1 MKRKFEGKE
10 ISLPSK
16 EWDEKVSMS
25 RWLSSDVILSA
36 LTKEHKVKA
45 VIHPFYCACEYRIKL
60 NLFTFGKIKVK
71 LPFTVIAPPASV
83 DCKGYTGDVQVLI
96 DDYKKKKGL
105 FLLLN
110 LEKEDTLNI
119 SENCAAIGKT
129 LPSCV
134 FLNSF
139 EKFEDYLTK
148 LRSSYRRRVKI
159 ALEKGQNLKVKKID
173 NMDFDNEIYEL
184 YLQVLK
190 QSQFPLETLPITF
203 FQLSNCNIDVF
214 YYENKPVAFVMY
226 YIDDGFMS
234 FVLGGMNYNFRD
246 VFDLYYNMLLH
257 MLMIGIDNKV
267 NAIDFGQT
275 TEKTKCRL
283 GCEIDER
290 YMAAF
295 SGNRF
300 ITKLLCRFAPLLE
313 YNQEIIKN
321 NVFK

>member
-1 MKRKFEGKE
+1 MKRKFEGRE
-10 ISLPSK
+10 ISLPDK
-16 EWDEKVSMS
+16 EWDEKVSTN

-36 LTKEHKVKA
+36 RTKEHKVKA
-45 VIHPFYCACEYRIKL
+45 VIHPSYCACEYRAKL
-60 NLFTFGKIKVK
+60 NLFTFGKIKVQ

-83 DCKGYTGDVQVLI
+83 DCKGYTSDIQMLI

-105 FLLLN
+105 FLILN

-129 LPSCV
+129 LSSCV

-139 EKFEDYLTK
+139 ENFEDYLTK
-148 LRSSYRRRVKI
+148 LRSSYRRRVKA
-159 ALEKGQNLKVKKID
+159 ALERGRNLLVKPID
-173 NMDFDNEIYEL
+173 NVDFNNEVYDL
-184 YLQVLK
+184 YLQVLN

-214 YYENKPVAFVMY
+214 YTENKPVAFVMY
-226 YIDDGFMS
+226 YTNNGFMS

-246 VFDLYYNMLLH
+246 AFDLYYNMLLH
-257 MLMIGIDNKV
+257 MLKIGLDNKV
-267 NAIDFGQT
+267 NTIDFGQT
-275 TEKTKCRL
+275 AENTKCRL
-283 GCEIDER
+283 GCEIEER

-295 SGNRF
+295 SGNKFVTRLF
-300 ITKLLCRFAPLLE
+300 CHFSPLLE
-313 YNQEIIKN
+313 YNQEIVKN

>member
-275 TEKTKCRL
+275 AEKTKCRL

>member
-300 ITKLLCRFAPLLE
+300 ITKLLCRFAHLLE

>member
-16 EWDEKVSMS
+16 EWDEKVSTS

-139 EKFEDYLTK
+139 ENFEDYLTK

-300 ITKLLCRFAPLLE
+300 ITKLLCRFAHLLE

>member
-1 MKRKFEGKE
+1 
-10 ISLPSK
+10 
-16 EWDEKVSMS
+16 
-25 RWLSSDVILSA
+25 
-36 LTKEHKVKA
+36 
-45 VIHPFYCACEYRIKL
+45 
-60 NLFTFGKIKVK
+60 
-71 LPFTVIAPPASV
+71 
-83 DCKGYTGDVQVLI
+83 
-96 DDYKKKKGL
+96 
-105 FLLLN
+105 
-110 LEKEDTLNI
+110 
-119 SENCAAIGKT
+119 
-129 LPSCV
+129 
-134 FLNSF
+134 
-139 EKFEDYLTK
+139 
-148 LRSSYRRRVKI
+148 
-159 ALEKGQNLKVKKID
+159 
-173 NMDFDNEIYEL
+173 
-184 YLQVLK
+184 
-190 QSQFPLETLPITF
+190 
-203 FQLSNCNIDVF
+203 
-214 YYENKPVAFVMY
+214 MY

-275 TEKTKCRL
+275 AEKTKCRL